1 MPHAVETKE
10 DSTSFRGRRHRKPAD
25 KICHICGEFGH
36 FKKHCPQKQDK
47 KRPNGRCNGNRKKH
61 GPKNGKGKL
70 IKMIFKTNE
79 LKKKKEGEIAILN
92 EQTRKLQ
99 QLLDDSENLD
109 AKTLQNEI
117 KNIAKSFKKCNQQKR
132 KQEKKLAKEKKEK
145 VTDNEAEDTASTDSE
160 PVGGDHTDNDNEYEF
175 TFIFGRDGY

>member
-1 MPHAVETKE
+1 MQYMQSSPTRLSSAER
-10 DSTSFRGRRHRKPAD
+10 STNNFEIFVVIEP
-25 KICHICGEFGH
+25 GH

-79 LKKKKEGEIAILN
+79 LKKKKEDEIAILN

-117 KNIAKSFKKCNQQKR
+117 KNIAKSFKNHGRKNRKNHKKCNQQKR
-132 KQEKKLAKEKKEK
+132 E
-145 VTDNEAEDTASTDSE
+145 
-160 PVGGDHTDNDNEYEF
+160 
-175 TFIFGRDGY
+175 